1 MESTFN
7 RLLRGIYSSRRS
19 LPVKYRNRIR
29 LFLLA
34 LAALVALPL
43 AAQSPAPRVLFV
55 YDEVNEQTEP
65 YIAHF
70 REAFTAS
77 GIPFDAAAAGNLK
90 SRDLSRY
97 EVLVLHGI
105 VQAFNSKSPIRDW
118 LKTKPPLAGK
128 RVYLFVTAN
137 RWFLDNLFKDLNG
150 LLEKNG
156 AKPVDAVSMATKE
169 TDDASEKAA
178 VKAFVG
184 RVR

>member
-1 MESTFN
+1 MKRNHFA
-7 RLLRGIYSSRRS
+7 R
-19 LPVKYRNRIR
+19 PVLI
-29 LFLLA
+29 
-34 LAALVALPL
+34 ALVALIIALPL
-43 AAQSPAPRVLFV
+43 AAQTPGPRVLFV

-70 REAFTAS
+70 REAFAS
-77 GIPFDAAAAGNLK
+77 RGLTFDESAAGDLK

-137 RWFLDNLFKDLNG
+137 RWFLDKLFKDLNG
-150 LLEKNG
+150 LLEKSG
-156 AKPVDAVSMATKE
+156 AGPVDAVSMATKD
-169 TDDASEKAA
+169 TDDAAEKAA
-178 VKAFVG
+178 VKAFIG
-184 RVR
+184 KVR